1 MNMKHYYYS
10 VTSLLDYF
18 LKNSINVFLFS
29 SIDGAIFIEIIVFK
43 KLQILSFFLIIIKT
57 IFILNNNDNELN
69 LIKI

>member
-43 KLQILSFFLIIIKT
+43 KFYKFYHFF
-57 IFILNNNDNELN
+57 
-69 LIKI
+69 